1 MNDCLSFNLL
11 GDDEA
16 LSAMS
21 PEDRDA
27 VMAAMGSEQPNS
39 AAWVSH
45 APLSLRDGST
55 IVIRDNDEQAAAKAA
70 FLARK
75 AAGG

>member
-1 MNDCLSFNLL
+1 MSYCLSFNLL

-16 LSAMS
+16 LSAMTA
-21 PEDRDA
+21 EDRDA